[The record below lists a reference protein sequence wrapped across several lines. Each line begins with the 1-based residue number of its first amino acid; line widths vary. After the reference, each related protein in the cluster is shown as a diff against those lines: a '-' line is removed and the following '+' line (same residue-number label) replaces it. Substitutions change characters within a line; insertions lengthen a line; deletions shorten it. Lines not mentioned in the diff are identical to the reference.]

1 MSGVE
6 TITLSELSEHM
17 KDAEIE
23 VLEESVDLEPIVSQL
38 KALVAKK
45 SDDAKILALMDQLVT
60 AVKAVNIT
68 VQPTDLKP
76 VLDAVRLI
84 KSTPPPPVV
93 VKNAPV
99 PYRAVVHRDNRNAI
113 ETVDFIPILTPTG
126 EEVG

>member
-1 MSGVE
+1 MSKVE

-45 SDDAKILALMDQLVT
+45 SDDAKILALMDQLVV

-68 VQPTDLKP
+68 VQPTDLRP

-93 VKNAPV
+93 VKNTPV

-113 ETVDFIPILTPTG
+113 ETVDFIPILTPVDDG
-126 EEVG
+126 